1 MKPFYFVALVL
12 ALVLAAC
19 AGPRPAQKPGPEAGK
34 EAAPLGEGTARLGAP
49 GLLARARTAF
59 EAGDYGE
66 ATEAARRARAMAP
79 DLDEAWR
86 LEARA
91 RAATG
96 DRPGALA
103 VWTEVLGRVPGD
115 PEAAE
120 AAARLAADLGRDAEV
135 GELLAGQGE
144 AASGWAGWL
153 ALRAGRPGRARDLLA
168 AAVAAGRTEWRVA
181 LGRALLALGDLDAAA
196 AEAERATAERPD
208 DPEAWLLAGDVARE
222 QGLGAE
228 ARAAYEAVLARDP
241 GRYAARVN
249 LASVLL
255 SQGEA
260 GAAEELL
267 REAAEGAPGRPE
279 AWTNLGLALRSQGR
293 YAEAAEAYHRAL
305 EARPGYLPALK
316 NLGIC
321 YEKYLGRLADA
332 IQVYDRYLGLAP
344 GDEEV
349 ARWRKAAE
357 RRAGEK

>member
-1 MKPFYFVALVL
+1 MLGSEGPGTPWGREVDSARQTGSKGHMKPFYFVALVL
-12 ALVLAAC
+12 ALLAAC
-19 AGPRPAQKPGPEAGK
+19 AGPRPAQKPEPEAGK

-66 ATEAARRARAMAP
+66 AIEGARRARAMAP

-120 AAARLAADLGRDAEV
+120 
-135 GELLAGQGE
+135 
-144 AASGWAGWL
+144 
-153 ALRAGRPGRARDLLA
+153 
-168 AAVAAGRTEWRVA
+168 AAGRTEWRVA

-267 REAAEGAPGRPE
+267 REAAEGAPDRPE

-293 YAEAAEAYHRAL
+293 YAEAAEAYHKAL

-332 IQVYDRYLGLAP
+332 IQVYDRYLELAP
-344 GDEEV
+344 DDEEV
-349 ARWRKAAE
+349 ARWRKAAK